1 MSNTIT
7 VTLTE
12 EEAIE
17 VINGRF
23 NRSPGS
29 AEAKLISVLET
40 GVNAAGLGE
49 RITPLPEG
57 AQGSAIRAVQI
68 AAVRSGLARGGV
80 YDFED
85 HEAAAIMEEIA
96 AIMHSAAATERVAEA
111 VHYAQGFDD
120 YGVANDDERQDAE
133 DIARAAVA
141 ALLGGARQ

>member
-1 MSNTIT
+1 MSATIT

-29 AEAKLISVLET
+29 AEAKLIGVLEC
-40 GVNAAGLGE
+40 GVNAAGLGH
-49 RITPLPEG
+49 RLTSRPDMEG
-57 AQGSAIRAVQI
+57 AGIRAEQI
-68 AAVRSGLARGGV
+68 AAVKRGV
-80 YDFED
+80 AHSHVLDFYDS
-85 HEAAAIMEEIA
+85 EAAAIIDEVA
-96 AIMHSAAATERVAEA
+96 ATMHNAAATERVAEA

-133 DIARAAVA
+133 DIARAAIA